1 MQLAFYS
8 DQIIPENRKV
18 DVALRSMLPVNAK
31 LGFVPSGDDANKKW
45 FEGRRSYYAEAG
57 LRLVHSHDPSSLDRR
72 TLAELLSCDAIH
84 LSGGNTVEF
93 LHRLVQAQLIEPLRK
108 YVRDGGTLIGSSAGA
123 ILMTPTIALDALFS
137 NKDPI
142 PADTREALSL
152 VDFEFFPHF
161 ANEPSYLPRL
171 LKYSLGCSRSI
182 LACPDGCGVVLRG
195 SELQLIGDGLTVRD
209 GAAVS
214 WHKIKP

>member
-8 DQIIPENRKV
+8 DQIIPDNRKV
-18 DVALRSMLPVNAK
+18 DGALRSMLPAGAK

-45 FEGRRSYYAEAG
+45 FEDRRRYYAEAG
-57 LRLVHSHDPSSLDRR
+57 LRLVHSHDPSSLDQR

-93 LHRLVQAQLIEPLRK
+93 LHRLVQAQLVEPLRK
-108 YVRDGGTLIGSSAGA
+108 YAREGGTLIGASAGA
-123 ILMTPTIALDALFS
+123 IMMTPTIALDALFS
-137 NKDPI
+137 DKDPV

-161 ANEPSYLPRL
+161 GNEQSYLPRL
-171 LKYSLGCSRSI
+171 LKYSRSCARPI
-182 LACPDGCGVVLRG
+182 LACPDGCGVIVRG

-209 GAAVS
+209 GVAES
-214 WHKIKP
+214 WHTMKP